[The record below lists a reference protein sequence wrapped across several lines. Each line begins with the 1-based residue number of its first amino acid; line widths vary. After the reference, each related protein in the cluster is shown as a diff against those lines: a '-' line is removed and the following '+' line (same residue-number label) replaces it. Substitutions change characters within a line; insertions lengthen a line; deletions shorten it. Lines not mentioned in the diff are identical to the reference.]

1 MEKLKNGKVKN
12 QFYIEIKEC
21 CASCKHKE
29 CMSDGTRVC
38 QKMGLIVEQK
48 YKCRQWEMADGLKN
62 AGLQNGGV
70 VRLRKTRETIIH

>member
-1 MEKLKNGKVKN
+1 METTTNAYHIRVNK
-12 QFYIEIKEC
+12 I
-21 CASCKHKE
+21 CASCKQKE
-29 CMSDGTRVC
+29 CMGDGTRVC

-70 VRLRKTRETIIH
+70 VRLRKTKETIIH